1 MRITNTC
8 PVSAK
13 KAALYNAKFDAPK
26 PQTVKTYIR
35 IPGTKKIKQVTTYS
49 TSSTSSTSSIIG

>member
-13 KAALYNAKFDAPK
+13 KAARYNAQFAAAK
-26 PQTVKTYIR
+26 PQTVKSYIR
-35 IPGTKKIKQVTTYS
+35 IPGTNKLKQVT
-49 TSSTSSTSSIIG
+49 SSYEGTRIA

>member
-13 KAALYNAKFDAPK
+13 KAARYNAAMTAQK
-26 PQTVKTYIR
+26 PQTVKSYVK
-35 IPGTKKIKQVTTYS
+35 IPGTNKLKQVT
-49 TSSTSSTSSIIG
+49 SSYDGTRVA